1 MSIAIVTGASS
12 GMGWETV
19 IQLGDRFG
27 GNGIEE
33 IWVIARRLDRL
44 QRRRRQAAVPL
55 RLFALDLTREDSLDV
70 LNREL
75 TKRAPKVKIL
85 VNAAGYG
92 RRGRVEDGDLSGE
105 TGMIRLNC
113 QALCGVTQLVL
124 PYMAD
129 HGRILLFGSAAGFL
143 PQPGFAVYAATK
155 AFVVSF
161 GRALNAELKHRD
173 IVVTSVCPG
182 PVRTE
187 FFETKGMK
195 GELPFYK
202 KLVMANP
209 RRVVKKAL
217 RDSMMGKSV
226 SVYGWMMKGFM
237 GVCKVVPHEVLLR
250 LGDCK
255 KREL

>member
-1 MSIAIVTGASS
+1 MNIAIVTGASS

-19 IQLGDRFG
+19 IQIGDRFG

-44 QRRRRQAAVPL
+44 LKLRRQAAVPL
-55 RLFALDLTREDSLDV
+55 RLFSLDLTKEASLDV
-70 LNREL
+70 LSREL
-75 TKRAPKVKIL
+75 ANRAPKVKFL

-92 RRGRVEDGDLSGE
+92 TRGKVEDGELSEE

-113 QALCGVTQLVL
+113 QALCGVTHTVL

-161 GRALNAELKHRD
+161 GRALNAELRHRN
-173 IVVTSVCPG
+173 IVVTTVCPG
-182 PVRTE
+182 PVKTE
-187 FFETKGMK
+187 FFETKGMEGK
-195 GELPFYK
+195 LPFYK
-202 KLVMANP
+202 KMVMANP

-226 SVYGWMMKGFM
+226 SVYGWMMKGFLA
-237 GVCKVVPHEVLLR
+237 VCKVVPHEILLR
-250 LGDCK
+250 LGDCRK
-255 KREL
+255 T